1 MINTEIINFLSEVDT
16 NVFLFFNG
24 IHSPFWDYFMSA
36 FTGKIIWVPM
46 YATILY
52 ILLINFHWK
61 VVLCYVAAIALTIT
75 FADQMCSSIIR
86 PVVARLRPANLEN
99 PIVDLVHIVNGYRG
113 GSYGFPSCHAANS
126 FGLAMYVVFLFRK
139 RWLSVF
145 IITWAVLNCYT
156 RIYLGVHYPGDL
168 IVGGIIGGF
177 GGWLFC
183 TIAHKIASYLQEP
196 SRVRRF
202 ADQMCSSIIRPVV
215 ARLRPA
221 NLENPIVDL
230 VHIVNGYRGGSYGFP
245 SCHAANSFGLAMYVV
260 FLFRKRWLSVFII
273 TWAVL
278 NCYTRIYLGVHYP
291 GDLIVGGIIGGFGG
305 WLFCTIAHKIASYL
319 QEPSRVR
326 RNTIRQ
332 TSVTMYV
339 GFLTVLGIIIYST
352 IKSW

>member
-156 RIYLGVHYPGDL
+156 RIYLGVHY
-168 IVGGIIGGF
+168 
-177 GGWLFC
+177 
-183 TIAHKIASYLQEP
+183 T
-196 SRVRRF
+196 
-202 ADQMCSSIIRPVV
+202 
-215 ARLRPA
+215 
-221 NLENPIVDL
+221 
-230 VHIVNGYRGGSYGFP
+230 
-245 SCHAANSFGLAMYVV
+245 
-260 FLFRKRWLSVFII
+260 
-273 TWAVL
+273 
-278 NCYTRIYLGVHYP
+278 

-332 TSVTMYV
+332 TSVIMYV